1 MLSVYCTPKNC
12 TQFVQKAVN
21 KYFVLSM
28 SESVFLERVHYN
40 LMCVGVCASLRNNI
54 LLLKIRKQE
63 TSTTQK
69 RGPAEIVVNKI
80 TKKSFSAVGIACSAH
95 RIF

>member
-1 MLSVYCTPKNC
+1 
-12 TQFVQKAVN
+12 
-21 KYFVLSM
+21 M

-69 RGPAEIVVNKI
+69 VRSTQKRGPAEIVVNKI